1 MAYLQSKCCEN
12 GSACKVRGR
21 GSQKPRKRKKDRGT
35 FRRFHRSYLRRII
48 VNERGDVLE
57 FVLIFPITLFLIFFA
72 ITWGMAVYTKSATV
86 TSSREAARAY
96 AVYHDEDLAK
106 KVAAD
111 MMASTLGAE
120 DVDQESVERW
130 KEKMVHLEE
139 IEYNGETYCKAQ
151 VNFRL
156 PLPAWTGY
164 YKFKNGI
171 GVGASAIFK
180 KEYIPDG
187 MSGG

>member
-1 MAYLQSKCCEN
+1 LANFQPECFKN
-12 GSACKVRGR
+12 GSACKIRGR
-21 GSQKPRKRKKDRGT
+21 ISEKTRTPKKGGRT
-35 FRRFHRSYLRRII
+35 FRRFHCPGLRH
-48 VNERGDVLE
+48 VFADERGEIME
-57 FVLIFPITLFLIFFA
+57 FVFIFPITLFLIFFA

-86 TSSREAARAY
+86 TASREAARAY
-96 AVYHDEDLAK
+96 AVYHDEELAK
-106 KVAAD
+106 QVAAD